1 MRDVFRRFGAPER
14 RLSDGLRQ
22 KAGNVQPLG
31 FFYGTIYMRI
41 DMDYYY
47 CLVYNMD
54 NRHMDYYCYLHPL
67 QL

>member
-1 MRDVFRRFGAPER
+1 MY
-14 RLSDGLRQ
+14 SDGLVRQ
-22 KAGNVQPLG
+22 KGAYQMVSVRKPETVNRC

>member
-1 MRDVFRRFGAPER
+1 MY
-14 RLSDGLRQ
+14 SDGLVRQ
-22 KAGNVQPLG
+22 KGAYQMVSVRKPETFNRWV